1 MNEIAQGLASHIGL
15 LYGVVVAGGL
25 TLATLIYLFLQ
36 RQRQRAPAPVAL
48 ARWWRRGVPLLLIVF
63 ALLAWQTRSG
73 QVLPAFDAALAQA
86 MTSELSPTALQRF
99 ALLTHLGDTATL
111 TVLCI
116 VVAGVLLVLRQRVL
130 ALWWV
135 LALAGNGLLNLGL
148 KALFARARPEFVHEL
163 THAAGWSFPSGHSS
177 GALVGYGMLAVV
189 VCQGLPPR
197 ARLPVLLVAVV
208 LVLTIGLSRIALH
221 VHYLSDVLAGFCSGA
236 LWLTLCVSGYYWQ
249 RDRAALGKPTG
260 DSAVP

>member
-1 MNEIAQGLASHIGL
+1 MNEIALGLASHIGL
-15 LYGVVVAGGL
+15 LYGVVLGVGL
-25 TLATLIYLFLQ
+25 TLATVIYLFLR

-48 ARWWRRGVPLLLIVF
+48 AHWWRLGVPLLLGIV
-63 ALLAWQTRSG
+63 ALLAWRTRSG

-86 MTSELSPTALQRF
+86 MTSELSPAALQGF
-99 ALLTHLGDTATL
+99 ALLTRLGDTATL

-116 VVAGVLLVLRQRVL
+116 IVAGVLLVLRQRLL

-148 KALFARARPEFVHEL
+148 KALFARVRPEFVHEL

-189 VCQGLPPR
+189 VCQGLSPR
-197 ARLPVLLVAVV
+197 ARLPVLLGAVA

-249 RDRAALGKPTG
+249 RDRAVDKPTG